1 MSATCIDESDCAG
14 IDERCREEWHCV
26 DAQCRC
32 GLGFGGEL
40 PDEGA
45 GEGAGGPGGA
55 GGVGK

>member
-1 MSATCIDESDCAG
+1 MSATCIDESDCAD

-40 PDEGA
+40 PGEGA
-45 GEGAGGPGGA
+45 GEGAGGAGGA